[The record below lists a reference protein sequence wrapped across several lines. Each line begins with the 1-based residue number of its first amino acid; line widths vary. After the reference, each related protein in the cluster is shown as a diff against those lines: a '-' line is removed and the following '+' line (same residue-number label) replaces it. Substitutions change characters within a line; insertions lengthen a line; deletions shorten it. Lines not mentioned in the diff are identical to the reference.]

1 MRIPLT
7 GGRRPGPWAE
17 KWLAIL
23 GILTIALGLAMTLGC
38 GDSSR
43 AQSGSSGGTPTANQ
57 NADDEEPEEDAIAIE
72 VGAVAHGS
80 LSSIYSTSATLRAD
94 KRATVTARTKGVI
107 QMLLVE
113 EGDWV
118 KKDQPLAILENDEQ
132 QIAFDQASATYETKR
147 RELERAESLH
157 AQDLLS
163 EEEYETT
170 RRESVEAEHTA
181 ALAELTLSRTVI
193 RATFAGRVLT
203 RHVDV
208 GAIVNDGTS
217 VYDIADLDPLY
228 ADVQVPERQ
237 VAQLKPGQTVR
248 LVTDDDV
255 GSGEAEIERIAPA
268 VDPSTGTVKV
278 TLAVRRAGSL
288 RPGSFVRVGIVTDTH
303 DNALV
308 VPRSALVAEGRR
320 WHLFR
325 IKDDDAKHVEL
336 IEVTRGFEEAER
348 VEILADSSA
357 DRPLRV
363 GDTIVVTGASS
374 LDDGSAVQVLTEEAD
389 ELAGEGEPEDE
400 AAEASNDGQDEEAQ
414 GVAA

>member
-1 MRIPLT
+1 MRYPLT
-7 GGRRPGPWAE
+7 GGRRPGLWAE
-17 KWLAIL
+17 RWLAFL
-23 GILTIALGLAMTLGC
+23 GILTVALWLAVTMGC
-38 GDSSR
+38 GDSSQ

-57 NADDEEPEEDAIAIE
+57 NADGEEPEEDAIAIE
-72 VGAVAHGS
+72 VGPVARGS
-80 LSSIYSTSATLRAD
+80 LSSVYSTSATLRAD
-94 KRATVTARTKGVI
+94 KRATVAARTKGVI
-107 QMLLVE
+107 HKLLVE

-157 AQDLLS
+157 AQELLS
-163 EEEYETT
+163 EEAFETT
-170 RRESVEAEHTA
+170 RREALEAEHTA

-203 RHVDV
+203 RHLDV
-208 GAIVNDGTS
+208 GATVNDGTP
-217 VYDIADLDPLY
+217 VYDIADLNPLY

-237 VAQLKPGQTVR
+237 IAQLKPGQAVR
-248 LVTDDDV
+248 LITDDEAS
-255 GSGEAEIERIAPA
+255 SGEAEIERIAPA

-303 DNALV
+303 DDTLV

-320 WHLFR
+320 WQLFR
-325 IKDDDAKHVEL
+325 IKDDDPKHVEL
-336 IEVTRGFEEAER
+336 IEVTRGFEEADR
-348 VEILADSSA
+348 VEILADSSSE
-357 DRPLRV
+357 RPLRV
-363 GDTIVVTGASS
+363 GDTVVVTGASS
-374 LDDGSAVQVLTEEAD
+374 LDDGSAVQVLTEAAD
-389 ELAGEGEPEDE
+389 EGEQEDE
-400 AAEASNDGQDEEAQ
+400 ASEASNDGQDEEAQ

>member
-1 MRIPLT
+1 VAL
-7 GGRRPGPWAE
+7 
-17 KWLAIL
+17 WLAV
-23 GILTIALGLAMTLGC
+23 TMGC
-38 GDSSR
+38 GESSQ
-43 AQSGSSGGTPTANQ
+43 AQSGSSGGTPAANH

-72 VGAVAHGS
+72 VGAVARGS
-80 LSSIYSTSATLRAD
+80 LSSVYSTSATLRAD
-94 KRATVTARTKGVI
+94 KRATVMARTKGVI
-107 QMLLVE
+107 QKLLVE

-157 AQDLLS
+157 AQDLMS
-163 EEEYETT
+163 EEAFETT
-170 RRESVEAEHTA
+170 RREAVEAEHTA

-208 GAIVNDGTS
+208 GATINDGTP

-248 LVTDDDV
+248 LMTDDEA

-278 TLAVRRAGSL
+278 TLAVRSAGSL

-303 DNALV
+303 ENALV
-308 VPRSALVAEGRR
+308 VPRSAMVAEGRR
-320 WHLFR
+320 WQLFR
-325 IKDDDAKHVEL
+325 IKDDDPKHVEL
-336 IEVTRGFEEAER
+336 IEVTRGFEEADR
-348 VEILADSSA
+348 VEILEDSSDA
-357 DRPLRV
+357 RPLRV
-363 GDTIVVTGASS
+363 GDTVVVTGASS
-374 LDDGSAVQVLTEEAD
+374 LDDDSPVQVLTEAADDVADEGEKEKEAD
-389 ELAGEGEPEDE
+389 
-400 AAEASNDGQDEEAQ
+400 EASNDGQDEEAQ